1 MCEEMGCAKEL
12 DRWKISRKWKLDAT
26 SGLRKEKHSPKVK
39 LVESSPREKKLKR
52 MNGLSRKIQ

>member
-1 MCEEMGCAKEL
+1 MKKWAVLKKIL

-26 SGLRKEKHSPKVK
+26 SGLKKGEAQSEVK
-39 LVESSPREKKLKR
+39 LINSSPREKKLKR